1 MTRIG
6 FISDLHL
13 DVNKIADEEALM
25 VLKTAIT
32 AKQLDVLVLAGDTY
46 NDFRRTEAL
55 VTQLNQEQAVKILFL
70 AGNHDMARGS
80 DEVSI
85 EEKHPHYLHKQW
97 FDVANSDIRLIGHN
111 GWYDYT
117 WAPAVSTAEAWAFH
131 QGAYFDR
138 VVPQSETDIDRTDRA
153 LLEIRALFAQA
164 MHEQKK
170 IVFVTHFVPIN
181 DDLRQGA
188 DKRFGLI
195 KAVMGSKRIGDML
208 QAQENVITV
217 VFGHQHINP
226 PVRYYADVPY
236 VNVAVGI
243 KKRRQEWLG
252 NDLLSAIEEKMYIFS
267 K

>member
-13 DVNKIADEEALM
+13 DVNKIADEEALK
-25 VLKTAIT
+25 VLKTAIL
-32 AKQLDVLVLAGDTY
+32 AKKLDVLVLAGDTY

-55 VTQLNQEQAVKILFL
+55 VAQLNQEQAAHVLFL

-97 FDVANSDIRLIGHN
+97 VDVANSDIRLIGHN

-117 WAPAVSTAEAWAFH
+117 WASEVSSAEAWSFH
-131 QGAYFDR
+131 QGLYFDR
-138 VVPQSETDIDRTDRA
+138 VIPQNETDIERTDRA
-153 LLEIRALFAQA
+153 LLEMRALFAQA
-164 MHEQKK
+164 MRDEKK
-170 IVFVTHFVPIN
+170 IVFATHFVPIN
-181 DDLRQGA
+181 DDLRKGT
-188 DKRFGLI
+188 DKRFELI

-208 QAQENVITV
+208 QAQKNLLTV

-226 PVRYYADVPY
+226 PVRYYANVPY
-236 VNVAVGI
+236 ANVAVGI
-243 KKRRQEWLG
+243 KKRRQEWLE
-252 NDLLSAIEEKMYIFS
+252 NDLLPTIEEKMYIFS